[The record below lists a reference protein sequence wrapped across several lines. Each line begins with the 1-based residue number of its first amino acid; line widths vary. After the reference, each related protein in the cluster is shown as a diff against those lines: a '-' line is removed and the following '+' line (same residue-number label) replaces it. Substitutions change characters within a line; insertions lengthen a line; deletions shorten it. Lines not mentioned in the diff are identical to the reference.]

1 MIDFRD
7 EIPGYTNNLEIVRT
21 LNGLVLK
28 EGVDYIPDNMIRCYE
43 TLIAMGLIEKNEM
56 DILHAWLSDIHT
68 YTTQ

>member
-1 MIDFRD
+1 
-7 EIPGYTNNLEIVRT
+7 
-21 LNGLVLK
+21 
-28 EGVDYIPDNMIRCYE
+28 MIRCYE